1 MNKALQSALILLGA
15 TSYYWYKYLYAYV
28 IFSAEQYNAIDADT
42 RRWLIRI
49 SVLGTCML
57 ITAIL
62 TSFNIKKAIRL
73 IGLDKNILPALIAAA
88 ICCLPMFAGGV
99 IFSAQNNDI
108 TGTDIFQKAIWA
120 GFNEELIFRGFI
132 VGLLVRSAGW
142 QIVPAL
148 ILSAGLFAWGHLY
161 QADSAAQAVLVFF
174 VVSGAGIGFAV
185 FFKMWGWN
193 LWFPLFMHI
202 LMNLSFVIYNMGDT
216 VLLNKTANITRGITI
231 LLAVIASIYVSYS
244 ARGKRWLKL

>member
-1 MNKALQSALILLGA
+1 MNKYLQSVLILLGA
-15 TSYYWYKYLYAYV
+15 TSYYWYKYLYAYA
-28 IFSAEQYNAIDADT
+28 IFGAEQYNAVDANT

-49 SVLGTCML
+49 SVLGTCIL

-62 TSFNIKKAIRL
+62 TSFNIKKAMHL
-73 IGLDKNILPALIAAA
+73 LGLDKNIVPALIAA
-88 ICCLPMFAGGV
+88 IVCCIPMFAGGALY
-99 IFSAQNNDI
+99 SAPNDHI
-108 TGTDIFQKAIWA
+108 TASDIFNKAIWA

-142 QIVPAL
+142 HIVPAI
-148 ILSAGLFAWGHLY
+148 ILSAVLFAWGHLY
-161 QADSAAQAVLVFF
+161 QADSPTQAVLVFF

-185 FFKMWGWN
+185 FYKMWGWN

-231 LLAVIASIYVSYS
+231 LLAILATIYVSYS
-244 ARGKRWLKL
+244 ARGKAK